1 MMSKNKNDSLD
12 FSRDKYFAAASL
24 IYLHGKQWKTR
35 TRGYSYKYRIWSH
48 CYFNKEY
55 LFHQHMIDFGEQTI
69 VQRPKNQTNGTV
81 GDESYKGKFL
91 FTMIDFVPFG
101 TYFW

>member
-1 MMSKNKNDSLD
+1 
-12 FSRDKYFAAASL
+12 
-24 IYLHGKQWKTR
+24 
-35 TRGYSYKYRIWSH
+35 
-48 CYFNKEY
+48 
-55 LFHQHMIDFGEQTI
+55 MIDFGEQTI

-101 TYFW
+101 TYF